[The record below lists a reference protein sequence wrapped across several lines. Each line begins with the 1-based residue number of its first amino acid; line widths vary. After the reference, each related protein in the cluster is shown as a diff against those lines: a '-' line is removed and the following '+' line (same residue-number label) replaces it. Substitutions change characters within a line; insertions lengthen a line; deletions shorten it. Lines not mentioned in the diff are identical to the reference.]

1 MNSLLRI
8 SDKIDI
14 TRYLPPFLK
23 KDPNFRAV
31 CDSCSWEHENI
42 RKAILDALDQF
53 FVERATWG
61 LEMWERVLG
70 RPTNPLESTEMRRKT
85 IRLKLR
91 QPGSVTDEF
100 MTKLVNQYISDAQG
114 VVLSFPSEY
123 RIEILY
129 HGGTILDYS
138 KLRDAINLY
147 IPAHI
152 GYKLVTIT
160 KADLE
165 YHGGGTVQCYRKN
178 LVDMSVKYS
187 INVDDSPRY
196 IAGAV
201 VHNYKLIKISG
212 GGNRPW
218 LNFQI

>member
-70 RPTNPLESTEMRRKT
+70 IPTNPLESTEMRRKT

-212 GGNRPW
+212 GG
-218 LNFQI
+218 Q

>member
-23 KDPNFRAV
+23 KDPNFCAV

-70 RPTNPLESTEMRRKT
+70 IPTNPLESTEMRRKT

-100 MTKLVNQYISDAQG
+100 MTELVNQYISDAQG

-129 HGGTILDYS
+129 HGGQILDYGN
-138 KLRDAINLY
+138 LRESIREYL
-147 IPAHI
+147 PAHL
-152 GYKLVTIT
+152 GYKLVTFTSGDLYFHAAGSVQNYKKIT
-160 KADLE
+160 
-165 YHGGGTVQCYRKN
+165 
-178 LVDMSVKYS
+178 VDIDYSVHFEAKDTTIHY
-187 INVDDSPRY
+187 
-196 IAGAV
+196 AGQV
-201 VHNYKLIKISG
+201 VHNYRKLSISG
-212 GGNRPW
+212 RY
-218 LNFQI
+218 

>member
-1 MNSLLRI
+1 
-8 SDKIDI
+8 
-14 TRYLPPFLK
+14 
-23 KDPNFRAV
+23 
-31 CDSCSWEHENI
+31 
-42 RKAILDALDQF
+42 
-53 FVERATWG
+53 
-61 LEMWERVLG
+61 MWERVLG
-70 RPTNPLESTEMRRKT
+70 IPTNPLESTEMRRKT

-114 VVLSFPSEY
+114 VVLSFPNEY

-129 HGGTILDYS
+129 HGGTVLDYS

-212 GGNRPW
+212 GNRPW

>member
-42 RKAILDALDQF
+42 RKTILDALDQF

-70 RPTNPLESTEMRRKT
+70 IPTNPLESTEMRRKT

-129 HGGTILDYS
+129 HGGQILDYGN
-138 KLRDAINLY
+138 LRESIREYL
-147 IPAHI
+147 PAHL
-152 GYKLVTIT
+152 GYKLVTFTSGDLYFHAAGSVQNYKKIT
-160 KADLE
+160 
-165 YHGGGTVQCYRKN
+165 
-178 LVDMSVKYS
+178 VDMDSSVHFEAKDTTIHY
-187 INVDDSPRY
+187 
-196 IAGAV
+196 AGQV
-201 VHNYKLIKISG
+201 VHNYRKLSISG
-212 GGNRPW
+212 GY
-218 LNFQI
+218 

>member
-70 RPTNPLESTEMRRKT
+70 IPTNPLESTEMRRKT

-129 HGGTILDYS
+129 HGGTVLNYS

-165 YHGGGTVQCYRKN
+165 YHGAGTVQCYRKN

-212 GGNRPW
+212 GNRPW

>member
-61 LEMWERVLG
+61 LEMWERVLAI
-70 RPTNPLESTEMRRKT
+70 PTNSLENTEMRRTT
-85 IRLKLR
+85 ILLKLR

-100 MTKLVNQYISDAQG
+100 MTKLVNQYISDASG

-129 HGGTILDYS
+129 RGGTILDYDNLR
-138 KLRDAINLY
+138 KLIREYL
-147 IPAHI
+147 PAHL
-152 GYKLVTIT
+152 GYKLVTFTSGDLYFHAAGSVQNYKKIT
-160 KADLE
+160 
-165 YHGGGTVQCYRKN
+165 
-178 LVDMSVKYS
+178 VDMDSSVHFEAKDTMIHY
-187 INVDDSPRY
+187 
-196 IAGAV
+196 AGQV
-201 VHNYKLIKISG
+201 VHNYRKLSISG
-212 GGNRPW
+212 GV
-218 LNFQI
+218 LNHG

>member
-31 CDSCSWEHENI
+31 CDFCSWEHENI

-70 RPTNPLESTEMRRKT
+70 IPTNPLESTEMRRKT
-85 IRLKLR
+85 IRLKVR

-129 HGGTILDYS
+129 RGGTILDYDNVRKS
-138 KLRDAINLY
+138 IREYL
-147 IPAHI
+147 PAHL
-152 GYKLVTIT
+152 GYKLVTFTSGDLYFHAAGSVQNYKKIT
-160 KADLE
+160 
-165 YHGGGTVQCYRKN
+165 
-178 LVDMSVKYS
+178 VDMDYSVHFEAKDTMIHY
-187 INVDDSPRY
+187 
-196 IAGAV
+196 AGQV
-201 VHNYKLIKISG
+201 VHNYRKLSISG
-212 GGNRPW
+212 GY
-218 LNFQI
+218 

>member
-1 MNSLLRI
+1 MTRLLRS

-14 TRYLPPFLK
+14 TQYLPPFLK

-70 RPTNPLESTEMRRKT
+70 IPTNPLESTEMRRNT
-85 IRLKLR
+85 IRLMLR
-91 QPGSVTDEF
+91 QPGSVNDEF
-100 MTKLVNQYISDAQG
+100 MTKLVNRYISDAQG

-129 HGGTILDYS
+129 HGGQILDYGN
-138 KLRDAINLY
+138 LRESIREYL
-147 IPAHI
+147 PAHL
-152 GYKLVTIT
+152 GYKLVTFTSGDLYFHAAGSVQNYKKIT
-160 KADLE
+160 
-165 YHGGGTVQCYRKN
+165 
-178 LVDMSVKYS
+178 VDMDSSVHFEAKDTTIHY
-187 INVDDSPRY
+187 
-196 IAGAV
+196 AGQV
-201 VHNYKLIKISG
+201 VHNYRKLSISG
-212 GGNRPW
+212 RY
-218 LNFQI
+218 

>member
-42 RKAILDALDQF
+42 RKAILDALNQF

-70 RPTNPLESTEMRRKT
+70 IPTNPLESTEMRRKT

-100 MTKLVNQYISDAQG
+100 MTKLVNQYIPDAQG

-129 HGGTILDYS
+129 HGGTVLDYS

-212 GGNRPW
+212 GAIDHG
-218 LNFQI
+218 

>member
-23 KDPNFRAV
+23 KDPNFCAV
-31 CDSCSWEHENI
+31 YDSCSWEHENI

-70 RPTNPLESTEMRRKT
+70 IPTNPLESTEMRRKT

-129 HGGTILDYS
+129 HGGQILDYGN
-138 KLRDAINLY
+138 LRKSIREYL
-147 IPAHI
+147 PAHL
-152 GYKLVTIT
+152 GYKLVTFTSGDLYFHATGSVQNYKKIT
-160 KADLE
+160 
-165 YHGGGTVQCYRKN
+165 
-178 LVDMSVKYS
+178 VDMDSSVHFEAKDTTIHY
-187 INVDDSPRY
+187 
-196 IAGAV
+196 AGQV
-201 VHNYKLIKISG
+201 VHNYRKLSISG
-212 GGNRPW
+212 GY
-218 LNFQI
+218 

>member
-61 LEMWERVLG
+61 LEMWERVLAI
-70 RPTNPLESTEMRRKT
+70 PTNPLESTEMRRKT

-129 HGGTILDYS
+129 HGGTILDYDN
-138 KLRDAINLY
+138 LRKSIREYL
-147 IPAHI
+147 PAHL
-152 GYKLVTIT
+152 GYKLVTFTSGDLYFHAAGSVQNYKKIT
-160 KADLE
+160 
-165 YHGGGTVQCYRKN
+165 
-178 LVDMSVKYS
+178 VDMDYSVHFEAKDTMIHY
-187 INVDDSPRY
+187 
-196 IAGAV
+196 AGQV
-201 VHNYKLIKISG
+201 VHNYRKLSISG
-212 GGNRPW
+212 GY
-218 LNFQI
+218 

>member
-42 RKAILDALDQF
+42 RKAILDALNQF

-70 RPTNPLESTEMRRKT
+70 IPTNPLESTEMRRKT

-129 HGGTILDYS
+129 HGGTVLDYS

-152 GYKLVTIT
+152 GYKLMTIT

-212 GGNRPW
+212 GNRPW

>member
-42 RKAILDALDQF
+42 RKAILDALNQF

-70 RPTNPLESTEMRRKT
+70 IPTNPLESTEMRRKT

-129 HGGTILDYS
+129 HGGTVLDYS
-138 KLRDAINLY
+138 KLRAAINLY

-152 GYKLVTIT
+152 GYKLMTIT

-212 GGNRPW
+212 G
-218 LNFQI
+218 Q

>member
-70 RPTNPLESTEMRRKT
+70 IPTNPLESTEMRRKT

-129 HGGTILDYS
+129 HGGTVLDYS

-152 GYKLVTIT
+152 GYKLMTIT

-212 GGNRPW
+212 G
-218 LNFQI
+218 Q

>member
-42 RKAILDALDQF
+42 RKAILDALNQF

-70 RPTNPLESTEMRRKT
+70 IPTNPLESTEMRRKT

-129 HGGTILDYS
+129 HGGTVLDYS

-165 YHGGGTVQCYRKN
+165 YHGGGTVRCYRKN

-212 GGNRPW
+212 GNRPW

>member
-14 TRYLPPFLK
+14 TRYFPPFLK

-70 RPTNPLESTEMRRKT
+70 IPTNPLESTEMRRKT

-129 HGGTILDYS
+129 RGGTILDYDN
-138 KLRDAINLY
+138 LRKSIREYL
-147 IPAHI
+147 PAHL
-152 GYKLVTIT
+152 GYKLVTFTSGDLYFHAAGSVQNYKKIT
-160 KADLE
+160 
-165 YHGGGTVQCYRKN
+165 
-178 LVDMSVKYS
+178 VDMDSSVLFEAKDTMIHY
-187 INVDDSPRY
+187 
-196 IAGAV
+196 AGQV
-201 VHNYKLIKISG
+201 VHNYRKLSISG
-212 GGNRPW
+212 GTKPW
-218 LNFQI
+218 LNFQV

>member
-70 RPTNPLESTEMRRKT
+70 IPTNPLESTEMRRKT
-85 IRLKLR
+85 ILLKLR
-91 QPGSVTDEF
+91 QPESVTDEF

-129 HGGTILDYS
+129 HGGTVLDYS

-212 GGNRPW
+212 G
-218 LNFQI
+218 Q

>member
-23 KDPNFRAV
+23 KDPNFCAV

-42 RKAILDALDQF
+42 RKAILDALNQF

-70 RPTNPLESTEMRRKT
+70 IPTNPLESTEMRRKT

-129 HGGTILDYS
+129 HGGTVLDYS

-152 GYKLVTIT
+152 GYKLMTIT

-212 GGNRPW
+212 GNRPW

>member
-70 RPTNPLESTEMRRKT
+70 IPTNPLESTEMRRKT

-129 HGGTILDYS
+129 HGGTVLDYS

-152 GYKLVTIT
+152 GYKLMTIT

-212 GGNRPW
+212 GNRPW

>member
-1 MNSLLRI
+1 
-8 SDKIDI
+8 
-14 TRYLPPFLK
+14 
-23 KDPNFRAV
+23 
-31 CDSCSWEHENI
+31 
-42 RKAILDALDQF
+42 
-53 FVERATWG
+53 
-61 LEMWERVLG
+61 MWERVLG
-70 RPTNPLESTEMRRKT
+70 IPTNPLESTEMRRKT

-152 GYKLVTIT
+152 GYKLIT
-160 KADLE
+160 HTVDTLCL
-165 YHGGGTVQCYRKN
+165 HGAGTVQSYQKIS
-178 LVDMSVKYS
+178 VDMTITSHQQ
-187 INVDDSPRY
+187 VDDTNLH
-196 IAGAV
+196 IAGEV
-201 VHNYKLIKISG
+201 IHNYKSFSISG
-212 GGNRPW
+212 GTKPW
-218 LNFQI
+218 LNFHL

>member
-42 RKAILDALDQF
+42 RKAILDALNQF

-70 RPTNPLESTEMRRKT
+70 IPTNPLESTEMRRKT

-129 HGGTILDYS
+129 HGGTVLDYS

-212 GGNRPW
+212 GNRPW

>member
-23 KDPNFRAV
+23 KDPNFCAV

-42 RKAILDALDQF
+42 RKAILDALNQF

-70 RPTNPLESTEMRRKT
+70 IPTNPLESTEMRRKT

-129 HGGTILDYS
+129 HGGTVLDYS

-152 GYKLVTIT
+152 GYKLMTIT

-212 GGNRPW
+212 G
-218 LNFQI
+218 Q

>member
-61 LEMWERVLG
+61 LEMWERVLAI
-70 RPTNPLESTEMRRKT
+70 PTNPLESTEIRRKT

-129 HGGTILDYS
+129 RGGTILDYDN
-138 KLRDAINLY
+138 LRKSIREYL
-147 IPAHI
+147 PAHL
-152 GYKLVTIT
+152 GYKLVTFTSGDLYFHAAGSVQNYKKIT
-160 KADLE
+160 
-165 YHGGGTVQCYRKN
+165 
-178 LVDMSVKYS
+178 VDMDSSVHFEAKDTMIHY
-187 INVDDSPRY
+187 
-196 IAGAV
+196 AGQV
-201 VHNYKLIKISG
+201 VHNYRKLSISG
-212 GGNRPW
+212 GY
-218 LNFQI
+218 

>member
-70 RPTNPLESTEMRRKT
+70 IPTNPLESTEMRRKT

-129 HGGTILDYS
+129 HGGTVLDYS

-152 GYKLVTIT
+152 GYKLMTIT

-201 VHNYKLIKISG
+201 VHNYKLIKISD
-212 GGNRPW
+212 RKSVV
-218 LNFQI
+218 

>member
-14 TRYLPPFLK
+14 TRYIPPFLK

-70 RPTNPLESTEMRRKT
+70 IPTNPLESTEMRRKT

-91 QPGSVTDEF
+91 QPGNVTDEF

-129 HGGTILDYS
+129 RGGTILDYDN
-138 KLRDAINLY
+138 LRKSIRKYL
-147 IPAHI
+147 PAHL
-152 GYKLVTIT
+152 GYKLVMFTSGDLYFHAAGSVQNYKKIT
-160 KADLE
+160 
-165 YHGGGTVQCYRKN
+165 
-178 LVDMSVKYS
+178 VDMDSSVHFEAKDTMIHY
-187 INVDDSPRY
+187 
-196 IAGAV
+196 AGQV
-201 VHNYKLIKISG
+201 VHNYRKLSISG
-212 GGNRPW
+212 GY
-218 LNFQI
+218 

>member
-70 RPTNPLESTEMRRKT
+70 IPTNPLESTEMRRKT

-212 GGNRPW
+212 GAIDHG
-218 LNFQI
+218 

>member
-42 RKAILDALDQF
+42 RKAILDALNQF

-70 RPTNPLESTEMRRKT
+70 IPTNPLESTEMRRKT

-129 HGGTILDYS
+129 HGGTVLDYS

-147 IPAHI
+147 IPAHL
-152 GYKLVTIT
+152 GYKLVTLT

-212 GGNRPW
+212 G
-218 LNFQI
+218 Q

>member
-70 RPTNPLESTEMRRKT
+70 IPTNPLESTEMRRKT

-187 INVDDSPRY
+187 INVDDSSRY

-212 GGNRPW
+212 GAIDHG
-218 LNFQI
+218 